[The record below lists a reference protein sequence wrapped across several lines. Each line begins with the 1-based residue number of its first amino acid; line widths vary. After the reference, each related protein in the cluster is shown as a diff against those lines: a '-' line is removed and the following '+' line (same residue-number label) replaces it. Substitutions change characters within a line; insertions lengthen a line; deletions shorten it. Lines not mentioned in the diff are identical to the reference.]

1 MTAQKTAA
9 RETNPGRDTFV
20 FDQGHVTK
28 NQRITVLV
36 LCESLGI

>member
-9 RETNPGRDTFV
+9 RGRDTFV

-36 LCESLGI
+36 LLCESLGI